1 MLNIEKGDGKVYTF
15 IVKDEILPPG
25 EGGREQSTVNWE
37 YDFRVEGDGRDGDG
51 GVGKGGEVGERV
63 EGAKR
68 VWIPWAELKA
78 TYRGKEKKD
87 AAPIDLKNV
96 RRFSLMMR
104 RYVRLP
110 YLVLQIAGRHAGD

>member
-1 MLNIEKGDGKVYTF
+1 MLDVGRGDGKAYTF

-25 EGGREQSTVNWE
+25 GDGWEQSTISWE
-37 YDFRVEGDGRDGDG
+37 YDFRVGGGDGDGDGKDG
-51 GVGKGGEVGERV
+51 GVGEKSEIG
-63 EGAKR
+63 KR

-87 AAPIDLKNV
+87 AEPIDLAHL

-104 RYVRLP
+104 RCVHSHSTALERDMPETDYWEC
-110 YLVLQIAGRHAGD
+110 

>member
-15 IVKDEILPPG
+15 LVKDEILPPG

-37 YDFRVEGDGRDGDG
+37 YDFRVEGDGRDGKGG
-51 GVGKGGEVGERV
+51 GVEGG
-63 EGAKR
+63 KR
-68 VWIPWAELKA
+68 VWIPWAALKA

-104 RYVRLP
+104 RYCCLHDF
-110 YLVLQIAGRHAGD
+110 VLQIAGRAVPEN

>member
-51 GVGKGGEVGERV
+51 GVGKGGEVGERLGPPGGGRGGGGGGGGEEGVDPLGGV
-63 EGAKR
+63 EGD
-68 VWIPWAELKA
+68 V
-78 TYRGKEKKD
+78 
-87 AAPIDLKNV
+87 
-96 RRFSLMMR
+96 
-104 RYVRLP
+104 
-110 YLVLQIAGRHAGD
+110 